1 MLILRYRDLP
11 VFYSALKTIHH
22 FKKFSIVKPY
32 FVIFFKMKLSWGL
45 LASSAFGFNERPG
58 QCPEELPNQPDFD
71 VERYLGVW
79 QT

>member
-1 MLILRYRDLP
+1 
-11 VFYSALKTIHH
+11 
-22 FKKFSIVKPY
+22 
-32 FVIFFKMKLSWGL
+32 MKLSWGL